1 MRKRNKISEAS
12 AEMLLNYLYPEME
25 RKWVAKHEGAFYRNY
40 NYDLLDVDAGA
51 ATVTLTRDGFLRL
64 LPQGLLTTDEEL
76 KGDDD
81 GSKFRELEQRR
92 RILQDAFLPFDSFA
106 FIKKLS
112 IERKAS
118 ELLDNKLAYLL
129 KEYFGFDIEAE
140 QNPLVRQAAVLL
152 PYVSMWRGD
161 FAFIRNLL
169 AALMHC
175 DVEMTIGR
183 YSHVDTTVCWLPKV
197 RYELMMPGLTP
208 EGYREQR
215 EVLQPL
221 ADFMREWFI
230 PFDVYCEILIK
241 DHTRAAK
248 EQVLD
253 YNVELTE

>member
-1 MRKRNKISEAS
+1 MRINRNLSEIK

-25 RKWVAKHEGAFYRNY
+25 QKWVAKHEGAFYRNY
-40 NYDLLDVDAGA
+40 NDDLLDVNADT

-76 KGDDD
+76 MGDAD

-92 RILQDAFLPFDSFA
+92 RVLQDAFLPFDSFA
-106 FIKKLS
+106 FIKKLT

-129 KEYFGFDIEAE
+129 KEYFDYDIEAE

-161 FAFIRNLL
+161 FSFIRNLL
-169 AALMHC
+169 AALMRC
-175 DVEMTIGR
+175 EVEMTIGH
-183 YSHVDTTVCWLPKV
+183 YSHLDTTVCWLPKV
-197 RYELMMPGLTP
+197 RYELLMPGLTS
-208 EGYREQR
+208 ETYRERR
-215 EVLQPL
+215 EALQPL
-221 ADFMREWFI
+221 CGFMKEWFV

-241 DHTRAAK
+241 DHTQPTK
-248 EQVLD
+248 ERVLD
-253 YNVELTE
+253 YNIELTE